1 MKPCSS
7 EQPNASRSFFIT
19 GTLVLLIFI
28 LLAVVGYVGVQRA
41 TDNAAETAQQLA
53 SNAAEQV
60 RSALNITPRVSIS
73 GLTVIEQR
81 SPIMELALVQ
91 QTIFKEYTWQHT
103 FLGSTK
109 RLVLRGEFVA
119 KAGYNLQDSFALA
132 ITPATD
138 SSALAVRVH
147 LPAPRLLSLE
157 MKQYNVAR
165 DESGFWNYV
174 TAQDREDAVNAL
186 QREARLSVEQSDIL
200 QSVHTEAQR
209 RFQDALSKA
218 TRRTP
223 QMDTSR
229 LQIHYVMP

>member
-1 MKPCSS
+1 MQSLPSTHTHI
-7 EQPNASRSFFIT
+7 PRSRIIT
-19 GTLVLLIFI
+19 GGVVLLVLA
-28 LLAVVGYVGVQRA
+28 LLAVAGYVGVRYAIQNA
-41 TDNAAETAQQLA
+41 TETAQQLA

-91 QTIFKEYTWQHT
+91 QTLFKEYTWQHT

-109 RLVLRGEFVA
+109 MLVLRGEFVA

-138 SSALAVRVH
+138 SSALAVRVR

-157 MKQYNVAR
+157 MKQYSVAR
-165 DESGFWNYV
+165 DEHGFWNYV
-174 TAQDREDAVNAL
+174 TAQDREQAVNAL

-200 QSVHTEAQR
+200 QSVHAEAHR

-218 TRRTP
+218 TRLTP
-223 QMDTSR
+223 QVDTSR
-229 LQIHYVMP
+229 LRVYYVVP